1 MKSALKKCL
10 HTNPDRPSLSAFSD
24 PEAFI
29 VQMIQYL
36 KVTDKSF
43 SILQATRGLRR
54 VSPSLVS
61 LIVAGKRKLTF
72 DRIEE
77 ISKILKLE
85 TEEKIQIKQ
94 MILKRS
100 SPGRN
105 ALLLDSVECKRPT
118 VNRRKEASVHLLNDW
133 LNVYVKDC
141 FQFPIFQRRPELV
154 IDHLE
159 LLAKPKRIKK
169 SIQYLIANGYLR
181 KLLDGR
187 IVVESNLT
195 ITESPLPSK
204 KIRAFHKKAM
214 KHAEKAL
221 ELFSIHERMANTF
234 LMPLNEER
242 YRELLTLIRDFN
254 QKTMSIAD
262 QDENAESR
270 LYQLVLNLSPVGGKV
285 K

>member
-1 MKSALKKCL
+1 MTSALKKDPIL
-10 HTNPDRPSLSAFSD
+10 NPERPALSAFSE
-24 PEAFI
+24 PEAF
-29 VQMIQYL
+29 VTQMIHYL
-36 KVTDKSF
+36 KTKDKTF
-43 SILQATRGLRR
+43 SILQATHGLRR

-61 LIVAGKRKLTF
+61 LITSGKRKLTF
-72 DRIEE
+72 DRVEE
-77 ISKILKLE
+77 FCKILKLE
-85 TEEKIQIKQ
+85 PEEKIQIKQ

-100 SPGRN
+100 LPHQKDLLSPYEDVRS
-105 ALLLDSVECKRPT
+105 SVNKRKVAPI
-118 VNRRKEASVHLLNDW
+118 HLLSDW
-133 LNVYVKDC
+133 INVYVKDC
-141 FQFPIFQRRPELV
+141 FQFPIFQRRPDLV
-154 IDHLE
+154 IEHLE

-169 SIQYLIANGYLR
+169 SIQYLITNGYLR

-234 LMPLNEER
+234 LMPLNEEH
-242 YRELLTLIRDFN
+242 YQDLLTLIREFN
-254 QKTMSIAD
+254 KKTMSIAD
-262 QDENAESR
+262 QDEKAESR